1 MATVIFSTG
10 MRALTGGDLS
20 VEIEATRVVDL
31 VAALYVRYPDL
42 AGKLDQASV
51 AIDGTLYNDARY
63 QKLRPSSEVHFLAP
77 LAGG

>member
-1 MATVIFSTG
+1 MAKVIFSG
-10 MRALTGGDLS
+10 GLRALTGEES
-20 VEIEATRVVDL
+20 VELEAARVVDL
-31 VAALYVRYPDL
+31 VAALYARFPAL
-42 AGKLDQASV
+42 AGKLDQVSV

>member
-1 MATVIFSTG
+1 MATVIFASG
-10 MRALTGGDLS
+10 MRALTGGVES
-20 VEIEATRVVDL
+20 VEIEAARVADL
-31 VAALYVRYPDL
+31 VSALYARFPAL
-42 AGKLDQASV
+42 AGKLEQVSV

>member
-1 MATVIFSTG
+1 MATVIFSG
-10 MRALTGGDLS
+10 GLRALTGMDS
-20 VEIEATRVVDL
+20 IELEAGRVVDL
-31 VAALYVRYPDL
+31 VAALYERFPAL
-42 AGKLDQASV
+42 AGKLDQVSV